1 MARPKQEGLTP
12 REMELMQVLW
22 QHGEVTVEEIKGH
35 LTDQVEGSTIRTLLQ
50 IIEDKGYAVSG
61 KRGRAN
67 VYRAIV
73 DEDVVQSSALKQ
85 MVRRL
90 FGGSPEMLL
99 ARLVETESVDMEE
112 VTRLQAEI
120 KKQQKGEQS

>member
-22 QHGEVTVEEIKGH
+22 AKGEVTVEDIKGH
-35 LTDQVEGSTIRTLLQ
+35 LDHVVEGSTIRTLLQ
-50 IIEDKGYAVSG
+50 IMEDKGYVACS

-67 VYRAIV
+67 VYRALV
-73 DEDVVQSSALKQ
+73 NEDVVQKSALKQ
-85 MVRRL
+85 MVSRL

-99 ARLVETESVDMEE
+99 ARLVETESVDMDE
-112 VTRLQAEI
+112 VARLQDEI
-120 KKQQKGEQS
+120 KRQQEGASS

>member
-22 QHGEVTVEEIKGH
+22 QHGEVTVEEMKGH
-35 LTDQVEGSTIRTLLQ
+35 LSDKVEGSTIRTLLQ
-50 IIEDKGYAVSG
+50 IVEDKGYLVSG

-73 DEDVVQSSALKQ
+73 EEDVVQSSALKQ

-99 ARLVETESVDMEE
+99 ARLVETESVDMDE
-112 VTRLQAEI
+112 VNRLQAEI
-120 KKQQKGEQS
+120 KKQQKGELS